1 MASRPT
7 TPATASSSALPFRT
21 PTTSHRN
28 PVTPPTATSH
38 RTLSPPNTI
47 QQQRRRRDGGERP
60 YRSRSPPHPA
70 DLPESFPDCDSAT
83 DALRKRVISEGYFIV
98 IKRSTKVKGV
108 PNVIVYRCDRAG
120 THKST
125 SGGDREKASQRI
137 GCPFEATVKRLAKK
151 GGKWYISI
159 RNPDHNHGPSGD
171 VYATTSCKRWQKNDP
186 EYAAALEVAVLR
198 LSRTA
203 QLTASQIA
211 HYLSSYDNRLDQ
223 VDSFI
228 LGHLHHDTD
237 DPFDIGSDDI
247 IDRIRTQNIRLY
259 RADIDNIRAK
269 LRRKQQGNFTSTQL
283 FINKLKKYKEDHGIE
298 YFIYQDEGSGRIV
311 RVFWSFKWCIDLWK
325 DNPELMI
332 MDNTYKVNRFNL
344 PLFDIVGT
352 TALHTTFYLAFGLS
366 SGESED
372 DFRWHLDCLNT
383 LRTRYSI
390 PSPMVII
397 SDFDRG
403 FKKAALQAYPNVPQQ
418 LCIWH
423 IMKNVIHH
431 TNRDWVPKGATVSD
445 RLLIVDE
452 GLQASPNALE
462 PDQPGPDPPSYY
474 KKKQQRAAAAE
485 GDNNNDDGSGDE
497 EEDPEEAREEA
508 RATQLTG
515 VNPDADLDIVDPR
528 VTTFE
533 QRFGRSEGNGI
544 QPPPPRF
551 EEWPD
556 DRDGFVRAWK
566 MVVYAD
572 SEELFQSTWAEMKR
586 QYSRQIRKQNRF
598 LCIKVLFKGFKSEV
612 LLILKAPEA
621 SPSGSERNKRYTNDP
636 SPVNISS
643 CLLII
648 GHKLLR

>member
-7 TPATASSSALPFRT
+7 TPATAPSNALPFRT

-28 PVTPPTATSH
+28 PITPPTATSH

-47 QQQRRRRDGGERP
+47 QQQRRHGNEERRH
-60 YRSRSPPHPA
+60 RSRSPLRSV
-70 DLPESFPDCDSAT
+70 DLSESYPDCESAA
-83 DALRKRVISEGYFIV
+83 DALRERVISEGYFVVKRRSDTKKGLV
-98 IKRSTKVKGV
+98 IRVAFE
-108 PNVIVYRCDRAG
+108 CDRGAKRN
-120 THKST
+120 TK
-125 SGGDREKASQRI
+125 SGGDREKASQKAD
-137 GCPFEATVKRLAKK
+137 CPYNAVVKRLAKK
-151 GGKWYISI
+151 GGKYYITI
-159 RNPDHNHGPSGD
+159 RNPNHNHGPASD
-171 VYATTSCKRWQKNDP
+171 VYATTSCKRWQKQYTVADGD
-186 EYAAALEVAVLR
+186 LEVAVLR

-203 QLTASQIA
+203 QLTSSQIA
-211 HYLSSYDNRLDQ
+211 HYLCSYDERLEQ
-223 VDSFI
+223 MDSFI
-228 LGHLHHDTD
+228 LGHLHHDPD
-237 DPFDIGSDDI
+237 DPLDTGSDDL
-247 IDRIRTQNIRLY
+247 IDRIREKKVRLYANDINNIRS
-259 RADIDNIRAK
+259 K
-269 LRRKQQGNFTSTQL
+269 LRQKQQGNFTSTQL

-298 YFIYQDEGSGRIV
+298 YFVDQHEESGRII

-344 PLFDIVGT
+344 PLFDIVGA

-372 DFRWHLDCLNT
+372 DFKWHLNCLNS
-383 LRTRYSI
+383 LRTRHSI

-445 RLLIVDE
+445 KLLIVDE
-452 GLQASPNALE
+452 GIQASPDALE
-462 PDQPGPDPPSYY
+462 PGQPGPDPPSYY
-474 KKKQQRAAAAE
+474 KKKKQQGPAE
-485 GDNNNDDGSGDE
+485 GDNNDDGLDDE
-497 EEDPEEAREEA
+497 EEDPEEANDEA
-508 RATQLTG
+508 MATQLTG
-515 VNPDADLDIVDPR
+515 VNPEADSDTVDPR
-528 VTTFE
+528 VITFE
-533 QRFGRSEGNGI
+533 QRFGRSEGTNAI

-556 DRDGFVRAWK
+556 DRDGFIRAWK

-572 SEELFQSTWAEMKR
+572 SEEFFQRTWAEMKQ

-598 LCIKVLFKGFKSEV
+598 IRIKVLLKGFKSKV

-621 SPSGSERNKRYTNDP
+621 SPSGSERTT
-636 SPVNISS
+636 SITTFFFH
-643 CLLII
+643 LHIT
-648 GHKLLR
+648 LRAFTGLS